1 MGNIRETLNIITYLT
16 LAVSIMGLIGS
27 VLQIIIFSRKVFNKN
42 SIGVYGRFLA
52 IFDILIIL
60 NSTIEV
66 SSLVENVLAINK
78 YEWVCKLEYYYESSI
93 SPLPGWILVFL
104 SIDQFITISRT
115 ERFSFFKKKCFQYSL
130 ILTVFIF
137 HCGVYIPVI
146 LSTEIQNISSSG
158 NASAF
163 ECLPTSLILPIFYL
177 FDSSLIPF
185 ISMVITTC
193 LILRALFRYRSR
205 IYLKTMPSTL
215 RVKRVRDIKL
225 AFNSVVL
232 NILFILLSSPL
243 VVYNLYPKNL
253 LPDIADFFE
262 SLAIL
267 AFYLNFSLHFWVH
280 LCVYSVFRN
289 EFLIVLN
296 LKNRPE

>member
-27 VLQIIIFSRKVFNKN
+27 LLQIIIFSWQVFKKS

-66 SSLVENVLAINK
+66 STLVENVLAINK

-93 SPLPGWILVFL
+93 SPLPGWILMSF
-104 SIDQFITISRT
+104 SIDQLITISRT
-115 ERFSFFKKKCFQYSL
+115 ERFSFSKKKCFQFSL
-130 ILTVFIF
+130 ILVLFIF

-146 LSTEIQNISSSG
+146 
-158 NASAF
+158 
-163 ECLPTSLILPIFYL
+163 C
-177 FDSSLIPF
+177 
-185 ISMVITTC
+185 
-193 LILRALFRYRSR
+193 ILRALFRYRSR
-205 IYLKTMPSTL
+205 IYLKKMPSAMKA
-215 RVKRVRDIKL
+215 RRIRDIKL

-253 LPDIADFFE
+253 LPDIADFLE
-262 SLAIL
+262 ALAIL

-289 EFLIVLN
+289 EFLILLN
-296 LKNRPE
+296 LKK